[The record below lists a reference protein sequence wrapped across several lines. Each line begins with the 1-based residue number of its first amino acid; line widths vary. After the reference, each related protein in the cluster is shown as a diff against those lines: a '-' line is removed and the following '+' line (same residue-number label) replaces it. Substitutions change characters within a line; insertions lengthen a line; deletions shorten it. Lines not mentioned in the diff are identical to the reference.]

1 VVSFV
6 HPPRMSTQAF
16 TTVRSARTQVE
27 AGLLISLLQQS
38 GLHPLELGT
47 AGHYSLAGVDVDYSV
62 QVPSEEAE
70 EAKNIL
76 TAYDANAA

>member
-1 VVSFV
+1 
-6 HPPRMSTQAF
+6 MSTQAF

-27 AGLLISLLQQS
+27 AALIISILQQA
-38 GLHPLELGT
+38 GLNPLELGT

-70 EAKNIL
+70 EAKEVL

>member
-1 VVSFV
+1 
-6 HPPRMSTQAF
+6 MSTQAF
-16 TTVRSARTQVE
+16 TRVRSARTQVE
-27 AGLLISLLQQS
+27 AGLIISILRQS

-62 QVPSEEAE
+62 QVPTDEAE
-70 EAKNIL
+70 EARNVL